1 MQKIQLYIQG
11 QRIDLFEDE
20 SVTVTQTIQNIKD
33 ISKVFTDF
41 SRTFSVPA
49 SKTNNKIFRH
59 YYNSD
64 INNGFDARTKKNAN
78 IELNNI
84 PFRTGKI
91 KLEGVDLKNN
101 KPHTYRITF
110 FGSTVTLKD
119 SLGEDKL
126 NDLVSLSQYDLGY
139 SPETVEG
146 KLINPPSSTNHVIAP
161 LITHTQRLYYDSNTN
176 NDILDSGDLHYFNSG
191 GVHRHGV
198 KWNELKYAL
207 RVNKIIEAI
216 EIDYGLEFS
225 SDFFKNTSIDEFNN
239 LFLWLHRK
247 SGAVEDLSG
256 NENVKYSKL
265 IDSFSPANTFIPNIN
280 NNGTTVGLFVYNQGG
295 ATPVTDSTVTISST
309 SGVAYSV
316 VVRLNGSTY
325 QTETDKTDDYTFDLN
340 NMPNG
345 TWTIT
350 LETATSNSFTDV
362 SWAFTSV
369 QNEGSYTGTLSSSSI
384 NISAI
389 FVFNISKQMPEIK
402 IIDFLSGLFR
412 TFNLTAYVE
421 DDIIKVETLDSFY
434 ESGRGS
440 DISTEEAYDITK
452 YIDVDTT
459 SVDVP
464 LIYNDIRFKFKDTK
478 TFLANKFGEIQ
489 NRAWGESTA
498 IIENNEIKLS
508 GSQYKVEVPFGKML
522 FERLTNQNNS
532 AFDKTTL
539 IQWGWSVDKSQNAY
553 LGSPLLFYPIHSS
566 TGVISFVDEVDSDN
580 VPMGHTPISSVNLP
594 FNSISKDPAV
604 NASQLSFFNE
614 QSEWTLNSDFDGTL
628 YKDYYNKYITN
639 IFDVSSRLIKVT
651 AYLPLS
657 ILVNYNLSDRFV
669 ISGNK
674 YKINSIT
681 TNLDTGKSEIELLN
695 DI

>member
-1 MQKIQLYIQG
+1 MQKVQLYIQG
-11 QRIDLFEDE
+11 ERVDMFEDE
-20 SVTVTQTIQNIKD
+20 SVTITQTIQNIKD

-64 INNGFDARTKKNAN
+64 IANGFDARTKKNAN
-78 IELNNI
+78 IELNNT

-101 KPHTYRITF
+101 QPHTYRVTF

-119 SLGEDKL
+119 LLGEDKL

-139 SPETVEG
+139 SPESVKG
-146 KLINPPSSTNHVIAP
+146 KLITPPSSTNHVIAP
-161 LITHTQRLYYDSNTN
+161 LITHTQRLYYDSTTN
-176 NDILDSGDLHYFNSG
+176 NDILDSGDLHWFNAE

-216 EIDYGLEFS
+216 EFDYGLEFS
-225 SDFFKNTSIDEFNN
+225 SDFFKNTNVDEFNN

-247 SGAVEDLSG
+247 SGKVEDLSG
-256 NENVKYSKL
+256 NENVTYSKL
-265 IDSFSPANTFIPNIN
+265 INSFAPLGDFLTTTGGSTSGSNIS
-280 NNGTTVGLFVYNQGG
+280 NNGTTVEVRVYNQGG
-295 ATPVTDSTVTISST
+295 FTPITDSTVTISSV
-309 SGVAYSV
+309 SGVSYNV

-325 QTETDKTDDYTFDLN
+325 QTETGKVNSYTFDLN

-369 QNEGSYTGTLSSSSI
+369 QNEGSYTGTISIPSSI
-384 NISAI
+384 NIAAI

-421 DDIIKVETLDSFY
+421 NDIIKVETLDSFY

-440 DISTEEAYDITK
+440 NSSTEEAYDITK
-452 YIDVDTT
+452 YIDVNTS

-464 LIYNDIRFKFKDTK
+464 LIYNDILFKFKDTK

-489 NRAWGESTA
+489 ETLQPATSNSFT
-498 IIENNEIKLS
+498 EIK
-508 GSQYKVEVPFGKML
+508 
-522 FERLTNQNNS
+522 
-532 AFDKTTL
+532 
-539 IQWGWSVDKSQNAY
+539 
-553 LGSPLLFYPIHSS
+553 
-566 TGVISFVDEVDSDN
+566 
-580 VPMGHTPISSVNLP
+580 
-594 FNSISKDPAV
+594 
-604 NASQLSFFNE
+604 
-614 QSEWTLNSDFDGTL
+614 
-628 YKDYYNKYITN
+628 
-639 IFDVSSRLIKVT
+639 
-651 AYLPLS
+651 
-657 ILVNYNLSDRFV
+657 
-669 ISGNK
+669 
-674 YKINSIT
+674 
-681 TNLDTGKSEIELLN
+681 
-695 DI
+695 

>member
-1 MQKIQLYIQG
+1 M
-11 QRIDLFEDE
+11 FEDE
-20 SVTVTQTIQNIKD
+20 SVTITQTIQNIKD

-41 SRTFSVPA
+41 SRTFSIPA

-59 YYNSD
+59 YYNFD
-64 INNGFDARTKKNAN
+64 IVNGFDARTKKSAN
-78 IELNNI
+78 IELNNT

-101 KPHTYRITF
+101 QPHTYRVTF

-119 SLGEDKL
+119 LLGEDKL

-139 SPETVEG
+139 SPASVKG
-146 KLINPPSSTNHVIAP
+146 KLQSPPSSTNHVIAP
-161 LITHTQRLYYDSNTN
+161 LITHTQRLYYDSDITN
-176 NDILDSGDLHYFNSG
+176 DEADSGDLHYFNNSG
-191 GVHRHGV
+191 SQYVHGV

-216 EIDYGLEFS
+216 EFDYGLEFS
-225 SDFFKNTSIDEFNN
+225 SDFFKNTNVDEFNN

-247 SGAVEDLSG
+247 SGKVEDLSG
-256 NENVKYSKL
+256 NENVTYYKL
-265 IDSFSPANTFIPNIN
+265 INSFAPLGDFLTTTGGSTSGSNIS
-280 NNGTTVGLFVYNQGG
+280 NNGTTVEVRVYNQGG
-295 ATPVTDSTVTISST
+295 FTPYTDSTVTISSV
-309 SGVAYSV
+309 SGVSYNV

-325 QTETDKTDDYTFDLN
+325 QTETGKVNNYTFDLN

-350 LETATSNSFTDV
+350 LETEAANSFTDV
-362 SWAFTSV
+362 DWAFTSV
-369 QNEGSYTGTLSSSSI
+369 QNQGIYTGSI
-384 NISAI
+384 DTSATIFIDAI

-421 DDIIKVETLDSFY
+421 NDIIKVETLDSFY
-434 ESGRGS
+434 ESGKGA
-440 DISTEEAYDITK
+440 DNTTEAYDITK

-464 LIYNDIRFKFKDTK
+464 LIYNDILFKFKDTK
-478 TFLANKFGEIQ
+478 TFLANKFGEIE

-498 IIENNEIKLS
+498 IIQNNLSKLS
-508 GSQYKVEVPFGKML
+508 GSQYKIEVPFGKML
-522 FERLTNQNNS
+522 FERLTNQANV
-532 AFDKTTL
+532 ATKTTN
-539 IQWGWSVDKSQNAY
+539 IQWGWNVDKSQNAY
-553 LGSPLLFYPIHSS
+553 LGSPLLFYPIN
-566 TGVISFVDEVDSDN
+566 TTTIIAFVEQVNPNN
-580 VPMGHTPISSVNLP
+580 VATIHTSVSSVNMP
-594 FNSISKDPAV
+594 FNSVSKVPATD
-604 NASQLSFFNE
+604 ASQLSFFNE
-614 QSEWTLNSDFDGTL
+614 ISEWTLNSDFDGTL
-628 YKDYYNKYITN
+628 YNDYYDKYITN

-651 AYLPLS
+651 AYLPLR

-669 ISGNK
+669 VSGNK

-681 TNLDTGKSEIELLN
+681 TNLETGKSEIELLN

>member
-11 QRIDLFEDE
+11 ERVDMFEDE
-20 SVTVTQTIQNIKD
+20 SVTITQTIQNIKD

-41 SRTFSVPA
+41 SRTFSIPA

-64 INNGFDARTKKNAN
+64 IANGFDARTKKNAN
-78 IELNNI
+78 IELNNT

-101 KPHTYRITF
+101 QPHTYRVTF

-119 SLGEDKL
+119 LLGEDKL

-139 SPETVEG
+139 SPESVKG
-146 KLINPPSSTNHVIAP
+146 KLITPPSSTNHVIAP
-161 LITHTQRLYYDSNTN
+161 LITHTQRLYYDSTTN
-176 NDILDSGDLHYFNSG
+176 NDILDSGDLHWFNAE

-216 EIDYGLEFS
+216 EFDYGLEFS
-225 SDFFKNTSIDEFNN
+225 SDFFKNTNVDEFNN

-256 NENVKYSKL
+256 VENVTYSKL
-265 IDSFSPANTFIPNIN
+265 IDSFAPTGTFIPNIN

-295 ATPVTDSTVTISST
+295 ATPVTDSTVTVSST
-309 SGVAYSV
+309 SGVAYNV

-325 QTETDKTDDYTFDLN
+325 QTETDKVNNYTFDLN

-369 QNEGSYTGTLSSSSI
+369 QNEGSYTGTLTSSSI
-384 NISAI
+384 NIAAI

-421 DDIIKVETLDSFY
+421 NDIIKVETLDSFY

-440 DISTEEAYDITK
+440 NSSTEEAYDITK
-452 YIDVDTT
+452 YIDVNTS

-464 LIYNDIRFKFKDTK
+464 LIYNDILFKFKDTK

-522 FERLTNQNNS
+522 FERLTNQANV
-532 AFDKTTL
+532 FDKTTL

-553 LGSPLLFYPIHSS
+553 LGSPLMFYPIHAT
-566 TGVISFVDEVDSDN
+566 TGNISFVDEVDSDN
-580 VPMGHTPISSVNLP
+580 VPTSHIPISSANLP
-594 FNSISKDPAV
+594 FNSVSKDPTV

-614 QSEWTLNSDFDGTL
+614 QNEWTLDSDFDGTL
-628 YKDYYNKYITN
+628 YNDYYNEYITN
-639 IFDVSSRLIKVT
+639 VFDVSSRLKKVT
-651 AYLPLS
+651 AYLPLR

>member
-265 IDSFSPANTFIPNIN
+265 IDSFSPADTFIPNIN

-362 SWAFTSV
+362 SF
-369 QNEGSYTGTLSSSSI
+369 
-384 NISAI
+384 
-389 FVFNISKQMPEIK
+389 
-402 IIDFLSGLFR
+402 
-412 TFNLTAYVE
+412 
-421 DDIIKVETLDSFY
+421 DDI
-434 ESGRGS
+434 
-440 DISTEEAYDITK
+440 
-452 YIDVDTT
+452 
-459 SVDVP
+459 
-464 LIYNDIRFKFKDTK
+464 
-478 TFLANKFGEIQ
+478 
-489 NRAWGESTA
+489 
-498 IIENNEIKLS
+498 
-508 GSQYKVEVPFGKML
+508 
-522 FERLTNQNNS
+522 
-532 AFDKTTL
+532 
-539 IQWGWSVDKSQNAY
+539 
-553 LGSPLLFYPIHSS
+553 
-566 TGVISFVDEVDSDN
+566 
-580 VPMGHTPISSVNLP
+580 
-594 FNSISKDPAV
+594 
-604 NASQLSFFNE
+604 
-614 QSEWTLNSDFDGTL
+614 
-628 YKDYYNKYITN
+628 
-639 IFDVSSRLIKVT
+639 
-651 AYLPLS
+651 
-657 ILVNYNLSDRFV
+657 
-669 ISGNK
+669 
-674 YKINSIT
+674 
-681 TNLDTGKSEIELLN
+681 
-695 DI
+695 

>member
-1 MQKIQLYIQG
+1 M
-11 QRIDLFEDE
+11 FEDE
-20 SVTVTQTIQNIKD
+20 SVTITQTIQNIKD

-41 SRTFSVPA
+41 SRTFSIPA

-59 YYNSD
+59 YYNFD
-64 INNGFDARTKKNAN
+64 IVNGFDARTKKSAN
-78 IELNNI
+78 IELNNT

-101 KPHTYRITF
+101 QPHTYRVTF

-119 SLGEDKL
+119 LLGEDKL

-139 SPETVEG
+139 DATSVKG
-146 KLINPPSSTNHVIAP
+146 KLQNPPSSTNHVIAP
-161 LITHTQRLYYDSNTN
+161 LITHTQRLYYDSTTG
-176 NDILDSGDLHYFNSG
+176 NDEADSGDLHYFNNSG
-191 GVHRHGV
+191 SQYVHGV

-216 EIDYGLEFS
+216 EFDYGLEFS
-225 SDFFKNTSIDEFNN
+225 SDFFKNTNVDEFNN

-256 NENVKYSKL
+256 NENVTYSKL
-265 IDSFSPANTFIPNIN
+265 INSFAPTGTFIPNIN

-295 ATPVTDSTVTISST
+295 ATPVTDSTVTVSSI
-309 SGVAYSV
+309 SGVPYNV

-325 QTETDKTDDYTFDLN
+325 QAETGKVNNYTFDLN

-350 LETATSNSFTDV
+350 LETEAANSFSDV
-362 SWAFTSV
+362 DWAFSSV
-369 QNEGSYTGTLSSSSI
+369 QNEGTYTGSI
-384 NISAI
+384 DTPPIFIDAI

-421 DDIIKVETLDSFY
+421 NDIIKVETLDSFY
-434 ESGRGS
+434 ESGKGA
-440 DISTEEAYDITK
+440 DNTTEAYDITK

-464 LIYNDIRFKFKDTK
+464 LIYNDILFKFKDTK

-508 GSQYKVEVPFGKML
+508 GSQYKIEVPFGKML
-522 FERLTNQNNS
+522 FERLTNQANVFNKET
-532 AFDKTTL
+532 F
-539 IQWGWSVDKSQNAY
+539 IQWGWNVDKSQNAY
-553 LGSPLLFYPIHSS
+553 LGSPLLFYPIN
-566 TGVISFVDEVDSDN
+566 TTTIISFVDQVNSDN
-580 VPMGHTPISSVNLP
+580 VATSHTSVSSVNMP
-594 FNSISKDPAV
+594 FNSVSKVPATD
-604 NASQLSFFNE
+604 ASQLSFFNE
-614 QSEWTLNSDFDGTL
+614 ISEWTLNSDFDGTL
-628 YKDYYNKYITN
+628 YNDYYDKYITN

-651 AYLPLS
+651 AYLPLR

-695 DI
+695 DM

>member
-101 KPHTYRITF
+101 KPNTYRITF

-176 NDILDSGDLHYFNSG
+176 NDILDSGDLHYFNSD

-265 IDSFSPANTFIPNIN
+265 IDSFSPADTFIPNIN

-522 FERLTNQNNS
+522 FERLTNQNNN
-532 AFDKTTL
+532 AFDKTTF

>member
-20 SVTVTQTIQNIKD
+20 GVTVTQTIQNIKD

-49 SKTNNKIFRH
+49 SKTNNKIFTH
-59 YYNSD
+59 YYNYD
-64 INNGFDARTKKNAN
+64 ITNGFDARTKKNAN

-119 SLGEDKL
+119 LLGEDKL

-139 SPETVEG
+139 SPESVKG
-146 KLINPPSSTNHVIAP
+146 KLITPPSSTNHVIAP
-161 LITHTQRLYYDSNTN
+161 LITHTQRLYYDSTKN
-176 NDILDSGDLHYFNSG
+176 NDILDSGDLHYFAGN

-216 EIDYGLEFS
+216 EFDYGVEFS
-225 SDFFKNTSIDEFNN
+225 SDFFKNTNVDEFNN

-256 NENVKYSKL
+256 VENVNYSKL
-265 IDSFSPANTFIPNIN
+265 IDSFTPTGTFIPNIN

-325 QTETDKTDDYTFDLN
+325 QTEADKIDNYTFDLN

-350 LETATSNSFTDV
+350 LETATSNSFTNV
-362 SWAFTSV
+362 SWDFTSV
-369 QNEGSYTGTLSSSSI
+369 QNEGSYTGTLTSSSI
-384 NISAI
+384 NIAAI

-440 DISTEEAYDITK
+440 DTSTEEAYDITG
-452 YIDVDTT
+452 YIDVDTA

-464 LIYNDIRFKFKDTK
+464 LIYNDILFKFKDTK

-498 IIENNEIKLS
+498 VIENNEIKLS

-522 FERLTNQNNS
+522 FERLTNQANV
-532 AFDKTTL
+532 FDKTTL
-539 IQWGWSVDKSQNAY
+539 IQWGWSVDKSENAY
-553 LGSPLLFYPIHSS
+553 LGSPLLFYPIHST
-566 TGVISFVDEVDSDN
+566 TGNISFVDEVDSDN
-580 VPMGHTPISSVNLP
+580 VPTNHIPISSANLP
-594 FNSISKDPAV
+594 FNSVSKDPTV

-614 QSEWTLNSDFDGTL
+614 QNEWTLNSDFDGTL
-628 YKDYYNKYITN
+628 YKDYYNEYITN
-639 IFDVSSRLIKVT
+639 IFDVSSRLMKVT

-681 TNLDTGKSEIELLN
+681 TNLYTGKSEIELLN

>member
-1 MQKIQLYIQG
+1 MQIQLYVEG
-11 QRIDLFEDE
+11 QRLDMFEDE
-20 SVTVTQTIQNIKD
+20 GVTVTQIIQNIKD

-49 SKTNNKIFRH
+49 SKTNNKIFTH
-59 YYNSD
+59 YYNYD
-64 INNGFDARTKKNAN
+64 ITNGFDARTKKNAN

-119 SLGEDKL
+119 LLGEDKL

-139 SPETVEG
+139 SPESVKG
-146 KLINPPSSTNHVIAP
+146 KLITPPSSTNHVIAP
-161 LITHTQRLYYDSNTN
+161 LITHTQRLYYDSTSN
-176 NDILDSGDLHYFNSG
+176 NDILDSGDLHYFDGG

-216 EIDYGLEFS
+216 EFDYGVEFS
-225 SDFFKNTSIDEFNN
+225 SDFFKNTNVDEFNN

-247 SGAVEDLSG
+247 SGAVENLSG
-256 NENVKYSKL
+256 VENVNYSKL
-265 IDSFSPANTFIPNIN
+265 IDSFTPTGTFIPNIN

-325 QTETDKTDDYTFDLN
+325 QTEADKIGNYTFDLN

-362 SWAFTSV
+362 SWDFTSV
-369 QNEGSYTGTLSSSSI
+369 QNEGSYTGTLTSSSI
-384 NISAI
+384 DIAAI

-421 DDIIKVETLDSFY
+421 DDIIKVETLDGFY

-440 DISTEEAYDITK
+440 NTSTEEAYDITE
-452 YIDVDTT
+452 YIDVDTA

-464 LIYNDIRFKFKDTK
+464 LIYNDILFKFKDTK

-498 IIENNEIKLS
+498 VIENNEIKLS

-522 FERLTNQNNS
+522 FERLTNQANV
-532 AFDKTTL
+532 FDKTTL
-539 IQWGWSVDKSQNAY
+539 IQWGWSVDKSENAY
-553 LGSPLLFYPIHSS
+553 LGSPLLFYPIHST
-566 TGVISFVDEVDSDN
+566 TGNISFVDKVNSEN
-580 VPMGHTPISSVNLP
+580 VPTSHIPISSANLP
-594 FNSISKDPAV
+594 FNSVSKDPTV

-614 QSEWTLNSDFDGTL
+614 QNEWTLNSDFDGTL
-628 YKDYYNKYITN
+628 YKNHYNEYITN
-639 IFDVSSRLIKVT
+639 IFDVSSRLMKVT

-681 TNLDTGKSEIELLN
+681 TNLYTGKSEIELLN

>member
-11 QRIDLFEDE
+11 ERVDMFEDE
-20 SVTVTQTIQNIKD
+20 SVTITQTIQNIKD

-59 YYNSD
+59 YYNFD
-64 INNGFDARTKKNAN
+64 IVNGFDARTKKSAN
-78 IELNNI
+78 IELNNT

-101 KPHTYRITF
+101 QPHTYRVTF

-119 SLGEDKL
+119 LLGEDKL

-139 SPETVEG
+139 SPASVKG
-146 KLINPPSSTNHVIAP
+146 KLESPPSSTNHVIAP
-161 LITHTQRLYYDSNTN
+161 LITHTQRLYYDSTTG
-176 NDILDSGDLHYFNSG
+176 NDEADSGDLHYFNNSG
-191 GVHRHGV
+191 SQYVHGV

-216 EIDYGLEFS
+216 EFDYGLEFS
-225 SDFFKNTSIDEFNN
+225 SDFFKNTNVDEFNN

-256 NENVKYSKL
+256 VENVTYSKL
-265 IDSFSPANTFIPNIN
+265 INSFAPTGTFIPNIN

-295 ATPVTDSTVTISST
+295 ATPVTDSTVTVSST
-309 SGVAYSV
+309 SGVTYNV

-325 QTETDKTDDYTFDLN
+325 QTETGKVNNYTFDLN

-350 LETATSNSFTDV
+350 LETEAANSFTDV
-362 SWAFTSV
+362 SWAFSSV
-369 QNEGSYTGTLSSSSI
+369 QNEGSYTGTLTSSSI
-384 NISAI
+384 NIDAI

-412 TFNLTAYVE
+412 TFNLTAYIE
-421 DDIIKVETLDSFY
+421 NDIIKVETLDSFY
-434 ESGRGS
+434 ESGKGA
-440 DISTEEAYDITK
+440 DNTTEAYDITK

-464 LIYNDIRFKFKDTK
+464 LIYNDILFKFKDTK

-508 GSQYKVEVPFGKML
+508 GSQYKIEVPFGKML
-522 FERLTNQNNS
+522 FERLTNQANVFNKET
-532 AFDKTTL
+532 F
-539 IQWGWSVDKSQNAY
+539 IQWGWNVDKSQNAY
-553 LGSPLLFYPIHSS
+553 LGSPLLFYPIN
-566 TGVISFVDEVDSDN
+566 TTTIISFVDQVNSDN
-580 VPMGHTPISSVNLP
+580 VATSHTSVSSVNMP
-594 FNSISKDPAV
+594 FNSVSKVPATD
-604 NASQLSFFNE
+604 ASQLSFFNE
-614 QSEWTLNSDFDGTL
+614 ISEWTLNSDFDGTL
-628 YKDYYNKYITN
+628 YNDYYDKYITN
-639 IFDVSSRLIKVT
+639 IFDISSRLIKVT
-651 AYLPLS
+651 AYLPLR

>member
-1 MQKIQLYIQG
+1 MQKVQLYIEG
-11 QRIDLFEDE
+11 ERVDMFEDE
-20 SVTVTQTIQNIKD
+20 SVVITQTIQNIKD

-41 SRTFSVPA
+41 SRTFSIPA

-59 YYNSD
+59 YYNFD
-64 INNGFDARTKKNAN
+64 IVNGFDARTKKSSN
-78 IELNNI
+78 IELNNT

-101 KPHTYRITF
+101 QPHTYRVTF

-119 SLGEDKL
+119 LLGEDKL

-139 SPETVEG
+139 DETSVKG

-161 LITHTQRLYYDSNTN
+161 LITHTQRLYYDSTTG
-176 NDILDSGDLHYFNSG
+176 NDEADSGDLHYYNNSG
-191 GVHRHGV
+191 SQHIHGV

-216 EIDYGLEFS
+216 EFDYELEFS
-225 SDFFKNTSIDEFNN
+225 SDFFKNTNVDEFNN

-256 NENVKYSKL
+256 VENVTYSKL
-265 IDSFSPANTFIPNIN
+265 IDSFAPTGTFIPNIN

-295 ATPVTDSTVTISST
+295 ATPVTDSTVTVSST
-309 SGVAYSV
+309 SGVLYNV

-325 QTETDKTDDYTFDLN
+325 QTETDKVNNYTFDLN

-350 LETATSNSFTDV
+350 LETEAANSFTDV

-369 QNEGSYTGTLSSSSI
+369 QNQGSYTGTLTSSSI
-384 NISAI
+384 NIAAI

-421 DDIIKVETLDSFY
+421 NDIIKVETLDSFY
-434 ESGRGS
+434 ESGKGA
-440 DISTEEAYDITK
+440 DNTTEAYDITK

-464 LIYNDIRFKFKDTK
+464 LIYNDILFKFKDTK

-498 IIENNEIKLS
+498 IIQNNLGKLS

-522 FERLTNQNNS
+522 FERLTNQANVSNKET
-532 AFDKTTL
+532 F
-539 IQWGWSVDKSQNAY
+539 IQWGWNVDKSQNAY
-553 LGSPLLFYPIHSS
+553 LGSPLLFYPIN
-566 TGVISFVDEVDSDN
+566 TTTIISFVDQVNSNN
-580 VPMGHTPISSVNLP
+580 VATNHTSVSSVNMP
-594 FNSISKDPAV
+594 FNSVSKDPTV

-614 QSEWTLNSDFDGTL
+614 QNEWTLDSDFDGTL
-628 YKDYYNKYITN
+628 YNDYYNEYITN
-639 IFDVSSRLIKVT
+639 VFDVGSRLIKVT
-651 AYLPLS
+651 AYLPLR

-674 YKINSIT
+674 YKINSIK
-681 TNLDTGKSEIELLN
+681 TNLETGKSELELLN